1 MRPISSKNKAI
12 IDSDP
17 YYKVCARHLDG
28 SCDGRITIEHAL
40 IFRGKQIDELWNF
53 VPLCEYHHA
62 VGKYQDGGNLIKEIN
77 VWIALNRATVD
88 ELREVSKVVPYINM
102 RERLNKLYGVPN
114 GVLP

>member
-40 IFRGKQIDELWNF
+40 IFHTE
-53 VPLCEYHHA
+53 HSM
-62 VGKYQDGGNLIKEIN
+62 
-77 VWIALNRATVD
+77 
-88 ELREVSKVVPYINM
+88 ELRGTRHFMVSSPDI
-102 RERLNKLYGVPN
+102 L
-114 GVLP
+114 